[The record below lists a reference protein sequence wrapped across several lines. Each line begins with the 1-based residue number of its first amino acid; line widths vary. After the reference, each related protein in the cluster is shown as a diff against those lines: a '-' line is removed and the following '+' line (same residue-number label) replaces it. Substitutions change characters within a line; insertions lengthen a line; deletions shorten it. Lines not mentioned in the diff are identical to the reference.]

1 MFCCLIMCSSVY
13 GKSSLPV
20 DSLVV
25 QSLRLYDAGDY
36 LEAYDLSTRALT
48 KLNKKNKKHR
58 SLYLSTLIINAES
71 AFYAYTDR
79 DSYIIEQLKEAIEY
93 NITYNINVYALIESG
108 MSLVFLYNRNSEFEK
123 AIEYYEAIRLTCKV
137 PCLSYPKIL

>member
-93 NITYNINVYALIESG
+93 NITYN
-108 MSLVFLYNRNSEFEK
+108 
-123 AIEYYEAIRLTCKV
+123 
-137 PCLSYPKIL
+137 LST